1 MLIENAKSQTT
12 NTLPTIK
19 SEAMGVDEGSQV
31 FLMKAITEN
40 LYKHPAVAAARELLS
55 NGQDSRT
62 RAGTLAP
69 VKLTLPTRLNP
80 TLIVEDQGTGMSE
93 GTITRVYKNV
103 FASDKRESKDERGGY
118 GLGSKSPLAVTASF
132 SVVARYNG
140 EERVIIVARDDDNV
154 PVFHTVAVNE
164 TDEPNGLTVSVPLSL
179 DDVKEI
185 EENATRLVVAQPE
198 GSVLVNGQWPEE
210 SVHNPEQYIPIGDLG
225 WFKLSQGDGPAGEVL
240 GVYYDIDSY
249 FHGGVLFDD
258 IGKRAVL
265 RLPNSDTKLET
276 SRESIR
282 AISHNRDLITDLA
295 TKWREGVMAYLQ
307 EHVDSMNRREAY
319 LFSQTFDSSH
329 GLTVGDEEIPRTLPY
344 YDPTAVEEYQAQQRA
359 SEESLGSD
367 EYVPRPTPLGLYS
380 TDIGRGSRPTATR
393 IESGK
398 GGLQFTPSDNRK
410 YTILKVEDDAESRR
424 VALRDIKDY
433 ELARQREHDY
443 QGQTY
448 FLLTEKNGTM
458 LSRWFLAFAEFGDLD
473 EIERVAKEERR
484 ERRRESA
491 ARRVAAPK
499 RDANEPKPPRII
511 TFAQLTPAK
520 SSDSNRARLLTET
533 VQSDT
538 LSGKVA
544 YIVALAETETAN
556 FGYDLARIVN
566 RTARHPGKEA
576 LSRASLYVAVLNRL
590 GYTVVALRQNQK
602 PEELE
607 GLDGIEP
614 VDALDLVEEAH
625 SHILSFFDD
634 IEFCSSLY
642 KQPDQTVFD
651 MLVSLDIRKDYETA
665 DRAYLKKLVGAVS
678 SGSTWRDDD
687 YTNIEAAR
695 DFLKNI
701 GVDKD
706 ARNTF
711 IEQYQKVLDAR
722 ISRRYP
728 LLTGVGYN
736 PSEKKKEHIR
746 LYVAAVDSMSAE

>member
-40 LYKHPAVAAARELLS
+40 LYKYPAVAAARELLS

-69 VKLTLPTRLNP
+69 VMLTLPTRLNP

-164 TDEPNGLTVSVPLSL
+164 TAEPNGLIVSVPLSL

-210 SVHNPEQYIPIGDLG
+210 SVHNPEQYIAIGDLG
-225 WFKLSQGDGPAGEVL
+225 WFKLSKGEGAAGEVL

-249 FHGGVLFDD
+249 FHGGILFDD
-258 IGKRAVL
+258 IGQRAVL

-307 EHVDSMNRREAY
+307 EHVDGMNRREAY

-344 YDPTAVEEYQAQQRA
+344 YDPTAVDEYHAQQRA
-359 SEESLGSD
+359 SDESRGAD
-367 EYVPRPTPLGLYS
+367 DYVPQPKPFGLYS
-380 TDIGRGSRPTATR
+380 TEIGRGSRPTATR
-393 IESGK
+393 IETGQGSK
-398 GGLQFTPSDNRK
+398 QFSPSENRK

-433 ELARQREHDY
+433 ELALQRRDDY

-448 FLLTEKNGTM
+448 FLLTEKNGVK
-458 LSRWFLAFAEFGDLD
+458 LSRWFLAFAEFGDLA
-473 EIERVAKEERR
+473 EVERVAKEERR

-499 RDANEPKPPRII
+499 RESNEPRPPRIV
-511 TFAQLTPAK
+511 TFARLTPNK
-520 SSDSNRARLLTET
+520 SSDSNRARLVTET
-533 VQSDT
+533 VQSDE

-544 YIVALAETETAN
+544 YIIALPETETAN
-556 FGYDLARIVN
+556 FGYDLARVVN

-576 LSRASLYVAVLNRL
+576 LSRASMYVSTLNRL

-602 PEELE
+602 PEEL
-607 GLDGIEP
+607 DGFDDIEP

-625 SHILSFFDD
+625 SHILSVFDD

-642 KQPDQTVFD
+642 KQPDTTVFD
-651 MLVSLDIRKDYETA
+651 LLVTLEIREDYPSG
-665 DRAYLKKLVGAVS
+665 DRAYLKKLMGHLS

-695 DFLKNI
+695 EFLKNI
-701 GVDKD
+701 GVEKD
-706 ARNTF
+706 TRNTF
-711 IEQYQKVLDAR
+711 VEQYQKVLDDR

-736 PSEKKKEHIR
+736 PSEKKKDHIR

>member
-93 GTITRVYKNV
+93 GVISRVYKNV
-103 FASDKRESKDERGGY
+103 FASDKRESKEERGGY

-132 SVVARYNG
+132 SVVARYHG
-140 EERVIIVARDDDNV
+140 EERVIIVARDDDNI

-164 TDEPNGLTVSVPLSL
+164 TDEPNGVTVSVPLSL

-210 SVHNPEQYIPIGDLG
+210 SVHNPEQYIAIGDLG
-225 WFKLSQGDGPAGEVL
+225 WFKLSKGDGAAGEVL

-249 FHGGVLFDD
+249 FHGGVLSDD
-258 IGKRAVL
+258 IGQRAVL

-282 AISHNRDLITDLA
+282 AISHNRDLITELA

-307 EHVDSMNRREAY
+307 EHVDGMNRREAY

-344 YDPTAVEEYQAQQRA
+344 YDPTAVEEYHAQQRA
-359 SEESLGSD
+359 SDESRGAD
-367 EYVPRPTPLGLYS
+367 DYVPQPKPFGLYN
-380 TDIGRGSRPTATR
+380 TGIGRGSRPTATR
-393 IESGK
+393 IETGQGSK
-398 GGLQFTPSDNRK
+398 QFSPSENRK

-424 VALRDIKDY
+424 IALRDIKDY
-433 ELARQREHDY
+433 ELALQRRDDY

-448 FLLTEKNGTM
+448 FLLTEKNGVK
-458 LSRWFLAFAEFGDLD
+458 LSRWFLAFAEFGDLT
-473 EIERVAKEERR
+473 EVERAAKEERR

-499 RDANEPKPPRII
+499 RDSNEPKVPRVV
-511 TFAQLTPAK
+511 TFARLTPNK
-520 SSDSNRARLLTET
+520 SSDSNRARLVTET
-533 VQSDT
+533 IQSDE

-544 YIVALAETETAN
+544 YIVALPEAETAN
-556 FGYDLARIVN
+556 FGYDLARVVN
-566 RTARHPGKEA
+566 RTARHPGEEA
-576 LSRASLYVAVLNRL
+576 LSRASMYVSTLNRL

-602 PEELE
+602 AEELD
-607 GLDGIEP
+607 GLEDIEP

-625 SHILSFFDD
+625 AHILSVFDD
-634 IEFCSSLY
+634 IEFCSSVF
-642 KQPDQTVFD
+642 KQPDTTVFD
-651 MLVSLDIRKDYETA
+651 MLVALGIREDYESG
-665 DRAYLKKLVGAVS
+665 DRVYLKKLINQMS
-678 SGSTWRDDD
+678 SGSSWRDDD

-695 DFLKNI
+695 EFLKNI
-701 GVDKD
+701 GVEKD
-706 ARNTF
+706 TRNAF
-711 IEQYQKVLDAR
+711 VEQYQKVLDAR
-722 ISRRYP
+722 ISRQYP
-728 LLTGVGYN
+728 LLTGFGYN
-736 PSEKKKEHIR
+736 PSEKKKEYIR